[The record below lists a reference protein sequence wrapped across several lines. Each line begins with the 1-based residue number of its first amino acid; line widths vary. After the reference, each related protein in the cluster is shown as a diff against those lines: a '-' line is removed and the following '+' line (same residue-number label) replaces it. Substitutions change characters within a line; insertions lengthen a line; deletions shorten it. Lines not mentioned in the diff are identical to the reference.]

1 MDLVQKIEITV
12 GKIQVTCLAAMSFSG
27 KKNLFNHTESH
38 LENVLLYH
46 KIINFIKC
54 SLNAFYDSNKQ

>member
-1 MDLVQKIEITV
+1 MEAKQDLFEKVEIKV
-12 GKIQVTCLAAMSFSG
+12 GKIRVTCLAIPFSER

-46 KIINFIKC
+46 
-54 SLNAFYDSNKQ
+54 